1 MKGEPMSNDHDKR
14 VLNRIGAHE
23 LTQEEMDRI
32 TGSGSNLNT
41 FASNTGT
48 GPLSHPDSDFDQ

>member
-1 MKGEPMSNDHDKR
+1 MSNNNDNR
-14 VLNRIGAHE
+14 VLPRRGAHE

-32 TGSGSNLNT
+32 VGSGNNLNT

-48 GPLSHPDSDFDQ
+48 GTLAHQDSDFDQ